1 MEVLRLVNKAL
12 SDDDI
17 RRILGRDI
25 KFLKYSDLDEFKDPD
40 ELLPNPKDYCVV
52 LYEDRPDRG
61 HWAGLT
67 TTGSLNTSTLMATR
81 WTRRSAGST

>member
-25 KFLKYSDLDEFKDPD
+25 KILKYSDLGELKDLG
-40 ELLPNPKDYCVV
+40 ELLPNPTGYCRT
-52 LYEDRPDRG
+52 LYEDKPDRR
-61 HWAGLT
+61 H
-67 TTGSLNTSTLMATR
+67 
-81 WTRRSAGST
+81 